1 MTALVIGIA
10 AMVMAGAAQA
20 IGYGI
25 LNAGSAILGI
35 ILAAVLLQVP
45 RAAQRW
51 LAVAAGVGLL
61 ATALWG
67 VEVDGIRRWVSAGT
81 IQLQPTFILLPLLL
95 AMYARRHGEPWY
107 AAAVMI
113 AAFAIA
119 VQPDWSMTL
128 PLMFVAF
135 AVWLTAKTGKAA
147 VVLGAALLAFAA
159 TWIQADPLEG
169 VTFVEDV
176 IANGWRIGPFHGAL
190 VTLGALS
197 MLAPLLTIRRMDAHI
212 RRVLIVFALIWG
224 TLLVASL
231 IGNYPTPL
239 IGYGASPIIGYFL
252 SIIALRMPP
261 PRPTRDAS

>member
-1 MTALVIGIA
+1 MAAVALGIA

-25 LNAGSAILGI
+25 LNAGAAILGI
-35 ILAAVLLQVP
+35 IVAAVLLQVP

-51 LAVAAGVGLL
+51 LAVAAGAGLL

-67 VEVDGIRRWVSAGT
+67 VEIDGIRRWASVGT
-81 IQLQPTFILLPLLL
+81 IQLQPTFMLLPLLL

-107 AAAVMI
+107 AAAVMT
-113 AAFAIA
+113 AAIAIA

-135 AVWLTAKTGKAA
+135 AVWLTAKTRKAA
-147 VVLGAALLAFAA
+147 VVLGASLLAFAA
-159 TWIQADPLEG
+159 TSLQADPLDG
-169 VTFVEDV
+169 VAFVEDV
-176 IANGWRIGPFHGAL
+176 ISNGWRIGPFHGAL

-197 MLAPLLTIRRMDAHI
+197 MLAPLLTIRRTDARR
-212 RRVLIVFALIWG
+212 RRVVIVFALIWG

-231 IGNYPTPL
+231 TGSYPTPL
-239 IGYGASPIIGYFL
+239 LGYGASAIIGYFL
-252 SIIALRMPP
+252 SIIALRIPP
-261 PRPTRDAS
+261 PTPTEEAR